1 MALIST
7 GRRGMLS
14 CFATILLLLAV
25 GQACAN
31 PDVYQRALRST
42 GWLLV
47 PKDEKECALATCW
60 LVDRD
65 RKLAVTCQHVVG
77 DLREALV
84 YFPQV
89 LKGEV
94 VSEAGHYL
102 RNVAAVNGRVVATD
116 EARDLALIQL
126 EQVPAGVEPLP
137 LAARSA
143 RPGEMVHSIGNPDL
157 SGGFEEGTLWWYTRG
172 TVRQTRRLNIET
184 PEGVQPVRMLES
196 QSPVNQGDSG
206 GPVVNDDGQLVGVAR
221 SFKASQRLVSE
232 SVDVQEVKD
241 FLKSAPEAAEEAE
254 ETASL
259 VGRWHLAPESSDK
272 KDRGSAEFKGDG
284 TFVLTA
290 PDKKPSAGRGRY
302 AYANGVLWLISAK
315 GYACV
320 SLTWTDKDR
329 FSFTSTKPQLIFR
342 RQEQG
347 EKP

>member
-1 MALIST
+1 MVLVPT
-7 GRRGMLS
+7 GRRGSLS
-14 CFATILLLLAV
+14 CIATLLLLLAA

-65 RKLAVTCQHVVG
+65 QKLAVTCQHVVG
-77 DLREALV
+77 DLREVLV
-84 YFPQV
+84 YFPCA

-102 RNVAAVNGRVVATD
+102 RNVAAIKGRVVATD
-116 EARDLALIQL
+116 AARDLALIRL

-172 TVRQTRRLNIET
+172 TVRQIRRANIET
-184 PEGVQPVRMLES
+184 SEGVQQVRILET

-206 GPVVNDDGQLVGVAR
+206 GPVVNDAGQLVGVAR

-241 FLKSAPEAAEEAE
+241 FLKSAPEAVEEAE
-254 ETASL
+254 EAASL
-259 VGRWHLAPESSDK
+259 VGRWHLTPEAGDK
-272 KDRGSAEFKGDG
+272 KDRGSAEFKEDG

-290 PDKKPSAGRGRY
+290 PDKKPSDRQGRY

-320 SLTWTDKDR
+320 NLTWTDKDR
-329 FSFTSTKPQLIFR
+329 FSFASTKPQLVFR
-342 RQEQG
+342 RQEQR